1 MTWMSYAAT
10 GIVIILFVLALRKTC
25 RTIFSSGC
33 HVGQCCCKK
42 KGDREEIPLLPL
54 IECRQ

>member
-33 HVGQCCCKK
+33 HGVQCRCKK
-42 KGDREEIPLLPL
+42 KG
-54 IECRQ
+54 IEKKSPCCH

>member
-1 MTWMSYAAT
+1 MTWMSYAVT

-33 HVGQCCCKK
+33 HGGQCCCKK
-42 KGDREEIPLLPL
+42 KG
-54 IECRQ
+54 IEKKSPCCH